1 MQAARDPRVPIY
13 AGLDFAMAVL
23 YAVTLFGVVPARH
36 GWVQALSALLV
47 GAAALMGV
55 SMLIRRTWSWWV
67 GVAACTALLA
77 LAVTFLVLTVA
88 SAAFLSGVYGSF
100 GRAGALL
107 ALVSAAVMVEL
118 VALLPAF
125 QLKFLMTRAGRRAFG
140 RAAQSGHSGQSAQSD
155 HPGPAVTSGEPAGGR
170 A

>member
-1 MQAARDPRVPIY
+1 MQAARDPRVLVY
-13 AGLDFAMAVL
+13 AGFDFAMAAL
-23 YAVTLFGVVPARH
+23 YAVTFFGVVPGRH

-55 SMLIRRTWSWWV
+55 SMLIRRTWSWWL
-67 GVAACTALLA
+67 GVSSCAALLV
-77 LAVTFLVLTVA
+77 LAVVFLTLTVV

-100 GRAGALL
+100 GQAGALL
-107 ALVSAAVMVEL
+107 ALVAAALMVEL

-140 RAAQSGHSGQSAQSD
+140 R
-155 HPGPAVTSGEPAGGR
+155 PGPATAPSSPAR
-170 A
+170 DNARDDR